1 MEHIVLDLSEHALI
15 IGVKLIVLRGNHDG
29 IDALGFTFVGI
40 LHGDLTFRVR
50 TQIGHLLP
58 FLTNLSQ
65 GLHQTV
71 GKVERNRHIVFGL
84 VRGITEHHSL
94 IAGALTL
101 LVFTGNALVDI
112 IALLVDGREHTA
124 RIAVE
129 LILRLRV
136 ANLVDGLARN
146 GLQVDVF

>member
-40 LHGDLTFRVR
+40 LHGNLTFRVR
-50 TQIGHLLP
+50 TQISHHLP

-71 GKVERNRHIVFGL
+71 RQIQGNRHIVFGL

-94 IAGALTL
+94 IAGTLTL
-101 LVFTGNALVDI
+101 LVFAGNALVDI